1 MLVTA
6 ISSAILQLTDK
17 VFISEQDYSH
27 FVHVSYKMPTTCSA
41 PRCTN
46 SNKNGYCCTMFAQD
60 PKLKQKWIDAAGI
73 PDWKPSKS
81 AVLCEVHFHSSEVF
95 RIGRK
100 KLIRKGAIPILFCK
114 CQQPMKRKS
123 LIEIQPEQQCNESF
137 LPHKK
142 TELRSDHS
150 YVATEKKRYR
160 KQYVIN
166 ELQEHNYFS
175 LSKKRKLF
183 ESRKKYVHTT
193 HCVTMKKPIDIN
205 TLETYQ

>member
-1 MLVTA
+1 
-6 ISSAILQLTDK
+6 
-17 VFISEQDYSH
+17 
-27 FVHVSYKMPTTCSA
+27 MPTTCSA

-46 SNKNGYCCTMFAQD
+46 SNKDGYCCTMFAQD

-81 AVLCEVHFHSSEVF
+81 AVLCEVHFHSSELF
-95 RIGRK
+95 RVGSK
-100 KLIRKGAIPILFCK
+100 KLIRKGAIPSLFCK

-123 LIEIQPEQQCNESF
+123 LAEIQPEQQYNESIEF

-150 YVATEKKRYR
+150 YVAVENSEKQEKKRCNR
-160 KQYVIN
+160 EQYVID

-175 LSKKRKLF
+175 LSKKRKSI

-193 HCVTMKKPIDIN
+193 HCVIMKKPININ